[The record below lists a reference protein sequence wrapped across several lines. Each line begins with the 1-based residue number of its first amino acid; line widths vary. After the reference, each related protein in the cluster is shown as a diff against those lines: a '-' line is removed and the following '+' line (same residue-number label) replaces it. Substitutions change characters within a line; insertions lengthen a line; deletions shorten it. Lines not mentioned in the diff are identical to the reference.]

1 MGELVL
7 LVVAAAWA
15 AVLIP
20 PLLRSR
26 IENRPNSSV
35 TDFRRQLNR
44 LQSTVP
50 NRAAGSMR
58 GGMARPLAQ
67 SPLHRPAAAG
77 RPGMRSAQLRRTG
90 TRTHGGR
97 GSTTTAPRGST
108 TTAPRESV
116 APRRRSHGD
125 PTGGSPRPQHH
136 RQTQVT
142 RQETSSVTGQTRRRR
157 SNVSFMLLLASGS
170 TLFLA
175 ATTKET
181 AMLYVFAA
189 CFLGLC
195 GYVYMLAQA
204 RQREAGSWGN
214 EWMQTDTRHDARYG
228 R

>member
-50 NRAAGSMR
+50 NRAAGPMR

-77 RPGMRSAQLRRTG
+77 RPGVQSAQFRRN
-90 TRTHGGR
+90 GGR
-97 GSTTTAPRGST
+97 AHGDRVATA
-108 TTAPRESV
+108 APAREA

-125 PTGGSPRPQHH
+125 PTGGQPRPRQAQHDRQGQHH
-136 RQTQVT
+136 RRAQVARHAT
-142 RQETSSVTGQTRRRR
+142 ASTDHVRRRR
-157 SNVSFMLLLASGS
+157 SNVLFMLVLAAAG

-181 AMLYVFAA
+181 AMLYLFAVA
-189 CFLGLC
+189 FLSLC
-195 GYVYMLAQA
+195 GYMYMLAQA
-204 RQREAGSWGN
+204 RQRESGSWPN
-214 EWMQTDTRHDARYG
+214 DWMHH
-228 R
+228 

>member
-50 NRAAGSMR
+50 NRAAGPMR

-77 RPGMRSAQLRRTG
+77 RPGMQAAQLRRG
-90 TRTHGGR
+90 GNRAHGGR
-97 GSTTTAPRGST
+97 AATA
-108 TTAPRESV
+108 APAREA

-125 PTGGSPRPQHH
+125 PTGGHPRPSQAQHH
-136 RQTQVT
+136 RRSQVARPAVST
-142 RQETSSVTGQTRRRR
+142 ADQVRRRR
-157 SNVSFMLLLASGS
+157 SNVLFMMVLAAGS

-181 AMLYVFAA
+181 AMLYLFAIA
-189 CFLGLC
+189 FLGLC
-195 GYVYMLAQA
+195 GYMYMLAQV
-204 RQREAGSWGN
+204 RQRESGSWPN
-214 EWMQTDTRHDARYG
+214 DWMHH
-228 R
+228 

>member
-50 NRAAGSMR
+50 NRAAVPMR

-77 RPGMRSAQLRRTG
+77 RPGMQAAQLRKGGGRA
-90 TRTHGGR
+90 HGGR
-97 GSTTTAPRGST
+97 VATA
-108 TTAPRESV
+108 APVREA
-116 APRRRSHGD
+116 APRRRTHGD
-125 PTGGSPRPQHH
+125 PTGGQPRPAQARDPHARPGHARQAPVAHH
-136 RQTQVT
+136 NVSAADQV
-142 RQETSSVTGQTRRRR
+142 RRRR
-157 SNVSFMLLLASGS
+157 SNVMFMLVVAAGA

-181 AMLYVFAA
+181 AMLYLFAVA
-189 CFLGLC
+189 FLALC
-195 GYVYMLAQA
+195 GYTYMLAQV
-204 RQREAGSWGN
+204 RQREAGSWPN
-214 EWMQTDTRHDARYG
+214 DWMHR
-228 R
+228 

>member
-50 NRAAGSMR
+50 NRASGSMR
-58 GGMARPLAQ
+58 NSMARPLAQ

-77 RPGMRSAQLRRTG
+77 RPGMQSAQLRRGG
-90 TRTHGGR
+90 TRAHGGR
-97 GSTTTAPRGST
+97 AATA
-108 TTAPRESV
+108 TAVREA
-116 APRRRSHGD
+116 APRRRAHGD
-125 PTGGSPRPQHH
+125 STGGHQRPQQP
-136 RQTQVT
+136 RQAHVARHNVSSSDQV
-142 RQETSSVTGQTRRRR
+142 RRRR
-157 SNVSFMLLLASGS
+157 SNVFFMLVLAAGS

-175 ATTKET
+175 ATTKEP
-181 AMLYVFAA
+181 AMLYLFAIA
-189 CFLGLC
+189 FLGLC
-195 GYVYMLAQA
+195 GYMYMLAQV
-204 RQREAGSWGN
+204 RQREAGSWPN
-214 EWMQTDTRHDARYG
+214 DWMHR
-228 R
+228 